1 MSIRLLIVDDNCAM
15 RSQIKSFLSARP
27 DIEIIGEAKD
37 GEAAILFAR
46 KLSPD
51 IVLMDINMP
60 KLSGIES
67 ATEILRNNA
76 LIKITILSS
85 HFEKQFVKAALKVGI
100 SGYVLKAFINQD
112 LMSAIDSVTANK
124 LFVSPQIKGIVIEDY
139 AKPPPKSNN
148 SCSGKNKK

>member
-1 MSIRLLIVDDNCAM
+1 MSFKLLIVDDNCVM
-15 RSQIKSFLSARP
+15 RRQIKSFLSARP
-27 DIEIIGEAKD
+27 DIEIIGEAED
-37 GEAAILFAR
+37 GEAAILLTR

-76 LIKITILSS
+76 LVKIIILST
-85 HFEKQFVKAALKVGI
+85 HFEKQFVKTALKAGV
-100 SGYVLKAFINQD
+100 SGYVLKTFINQD
-112 LMSAIDSVTANK
+112 LMPAIDSVIANK
-124 LFVSPQIKGIVIEDY
+124 LFVSPQIKGVVIEDY
-139 AKPPPKSNN
+139 EKPPPKSDD